1 MLPDECRAPASEDGP
16 EGWQQDARKSEDCDF
31 NPESPQRGADDH
43 DPSSIVGVWSK
54 DEGMKVE
61 ARIVRTKF
69 ESRAILALG
78 DATCFFS
85 ISWAREFPGHELF
98 QLSGIRYRAFYH
110 GDSRTCR
117 SFCAARPRL
126 WRCCLQASASFH
138 VSRFRRDPFTALR
151 LTCVCCVVAGNR
163 QSPTSPTNSLSPSV
177 LKNEFLRAE
186 IHKTP
191 N

>member
-43 DPSSIVGVWSK
+43 DPFSIVGVWSK

-61 ARIVRTKF
+61 ARIVKAKF

-85 ISWAREFPGHELF
+85 ISWAREFPGDELS

-110 GDSRTCR
+110 GTAEPVGHSVQLVRDFGAVAFRPAQASTSADFVEILSQRLDSHV
-117 SFCAARPRL
+117 CAALSQETDKVPLRLRTRCPRL
-126 WRCCLQASASFH
+126 AKGWWSAH
-138 VSRFRRDPFTALR
+138 SR
-151 LTCVCCVVAGNR
+151 
-163 QSPTSPTNSLSPSV
+163 
-177 LKNEFLRAE
+177 
-186 IHKTP
+186 
-191 N
+191 